1 MLAAARR
8 ARHGYGRL
16 AARGA
21 GLRARSG
28 TGTAGF
34 RSGNAGRSHIAI
46 SRPGEAAG
54 QGAQIQ
60 KRSSGTPSATKLT
73 EARIAA
79 GFCSS
84 VLIGCGAHINRSA
97 PAHVPRVLRGLV
109 VCMPSWLSIHVCRF
123 PLSGGF
129 RRYMVRSVVTPGS
142 LTSTSSGVKGR
153 PGEVSIG
160 SEGEFMANGD
170 LTNAN
175 PLVRRL
181 LDEISKLEGA
191 MPEACKAI
199 GVSPEDI
206 ARLANGQRIS
216 GEALEAIREWL
227 DQRVGLSRQEQD
239 DYDRLRAAAK
249 QTLAVVL
256 SNPTV
261 SKSISTAIAKA
272 SPRELIAYA
281 VAAFAVVLLV
291 GVTIGVV
298 VARPGS
304 AAPNAAS
311 ETLSSAAPPS
321 PPSSTEEGA
330 ASPTPAHAGT
340 TSPTAAS
347 SAPPSATA
355 PTTGGVQAVYQ
366 DVTLHIPAMGPNE
379 SAGVTLAP
387 PAEVTL
393 NPGAGS
399 DDDLEYFNSEG
410 VGDNT
415 STQSWYLGSGDRLA
429 DMGTQSPS
437 PTACKQLITTDP
449 ADLSTQNLE
458 QGQGYCIQIA
468 DGGIGYF
475 RILSMAQGDGNGDS
489 GAVALT
495 LTLWQS

>member
-1 MLAAARR
+1 
-8 ARHGYGRL
+8 
-16 AARGA
+16 
-21 GLRARSG
+21 
-28 TGTAGF
+28 
-34 RSGNAGRSHIAI
+34 
-46 SRPGEAAG
+46 
-54 QGAQIQ
+54 
-60 KRSSGTPSATKLT
+60 
-73 EARIAA
+73 
-79 GFCSS
+79 
-84 VLIGCGAHINRSA
+84 
-97 PAHVPRVLRGLV
+97 
-109 VCMPSWLSIHVCRF
+109 
-123 PLSGGF
+123 
-129 RRYMVRSVVTPGS
+129 
-142 LTSTSSGVKGR
+142 
-153 PGEVSIG
+153 
-160 SEGEFMANGD
+160 MANGD

-298 VARPGS
+298 VARRGS

-311 ETLSSAAPPS
+311 ETLPICCTAFTAFIYGRGSGVSLRPR
-321 PPSSTEEGA
+321 
-330 ASPTPAHAGT
+330 PTPGA

-347 SAPPSATA
+347 SAPPSATTA

-366 DVTLHIPAMGPNE
+366 DVTNLHIPAMGPNE
-379 SAGVTLAP
+379 SAGVTLA
-387 PAEVTL
+387 A
-393 NPGAGS
+393 S
-399 DDDLEYFNSEG
+399 
-410 VGDNT
+410 
-415 STQSWYLGSGDRLA
+415 
-429 DMGTQSPS
+429 
-437 PTACKQLITTDP
+437 C
-449 ADLSTQNLE
+449 
-458 QGQGYCIQIA
+458 
-468 DGGIGYF
+468 
-475 RILSMAQGDGNGDS
+475 
-489 GAVALT
+489 
-495 LTLWQS
+495 